1 MRESFWGVFIITTG
15 VVLVGLIYFFQNVT
29 NTDEHNYTLLKETT
43 QNAMYDAFDLAEYRA
58 TGTVKINREKFVE
71 NFIRRFAENA
81 QLSNTYEINF
91 YDIVETGIHTAKNI
105 KKAEAIEKSGG
116 LPGKEKD
123 AIQEYEDKMLQF
135 SKDAVAQS
143 AEGNK

>member
-1 MRESFWGVFIITTG
+1 MITTG

-91 YDIVETGIHTAKNI
+91 YDIVETPPKVSLEVKSKQGGVVANQ
-105 KKAEAIEKSGG
+105 EIEFDITNR
-116 LPGKEKD
+116 LD
-123 AIQEYEDKMLQF
+123 AILELD
-135 SKDAVAQS
+135 S
-143 AEGNK
+143 